1 MTKKKRVYIII
12 VINVVREKKTF
23 VPYGTL
29 SPLSAEPGIT
39 NNTKKKKK
47 REDTTFSFY
56 FILPDDYYNTVPFY
70 YKDTRGEI

>member
-1 MTKKKRVYIII
+1 M
-12 VINVVREKKTF
+12 REKTTF

-39 NNTKKKKK
+39 NNTKKKK

>member
-12 VINVVREKKTF
+12 IVINVVREKTTL

-39 NNTKKKKK
+39 NNTKKKK
-47 REDTTFSFY
+47 REDTTFILFY
-56 FILPDDYYNTVPFY
+56 F
-70 YKDTRGEI
+70 TRLL